1 MDRRS
6 FIRFG
11 IVGAT
16 TGIIAPKAVLAAGHA
31 GGLKGNM
38 AGGVYLTK
46 DAPGR
51 WAKKAKPHLPVVT
64 KSAGSGGKTNI
75 QVVTGHPMKP
85 DFSHYVV
92 KHMLLDK
99 DFNFITEKVFNP
111 TTDKQAIS
119 EHTITASGPVYA
131 ISVCNLHDS
140 WMDVID
146 V

>member
-16 TGIIAPKAVLAAGHA
+16 TGIIAPRTVLAAAHA
-31 GGLKGNM
+31 DVLKGSM
-38 AGGVYLTK
+38 AGGVFLTK
-46 DAPGR
+46 DNPGR
-51 WAKKAKPHLPVVT
+51 WGKKAKPHLPIVT
-64 KSAGSGGKTNI
+64 KSAGADGKTNI

-85 DFSHYVV
+85 DYSHYIV

-99 DFNFITEKVFNP
+99 DFKFITEKVFNP
-111 TTDKQAIS
+111 TKDKQAIS
-119 EHTITASGPVYA
+119 EFSVAASGPVYA